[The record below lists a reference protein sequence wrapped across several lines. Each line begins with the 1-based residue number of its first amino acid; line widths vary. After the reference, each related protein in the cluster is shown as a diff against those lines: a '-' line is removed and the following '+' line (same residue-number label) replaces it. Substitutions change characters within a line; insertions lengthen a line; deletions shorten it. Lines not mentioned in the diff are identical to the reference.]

1 MLHKTSAIV
10 LHTTPYSN
18 TSVIAKLYTREFGL
32 QGYLVNSVRSAK
44 AKNKNAYFQPLTL
57 LDLVVYHNPAKSL
70 QRISQLEYLHR
81 FSRIPFQTHT
91 GAQALFIAEVL
102 YRTIREEESNPVLF
116 DFIMESILFLD
127 KSEEP
132 LPDFHLLFMLKL
144 ASFLGF
150 GPSDNFSSGKC
161 FFSLSEGVFTDNT
174 SLPAVLNEENSAL
187 LFQCMNASYDK
198 TFLNHQQRQA
208 LLESV
213 MQYYAFHLPSGFNL
227 QSLPVLSQIFL

>member
-57 LDLVVYHNPAKSL
+57 LDLVVYHNPAKNL

-116 DFIMESILFLD
+116 DFITESILFLD
-127 KSEEP
+127 KSDEP
-132 LPDFHLLFMLKL
+132 LPDFHLLFLLKL
-144 ASFLGF
+144 AAFLGF
-150 GPSDNFSSGKC
+150 GTFCKFQFKAVFFQFVRRC
-161 FFSLSEGVFTDNT
+161 F
-174 SLPAVLNEENSAL
+174 
-187 LFQCMNASYDK
+187 
-198 TFLNHQQRQA
+198 H
-208 LLESV
+208 
-213 MQYYAFHLPSGFNL
+213 
-227 QSLPVLSQIFL
+227 

>member
-57 LDLVVYHNPAKSL
+57 LDLVVYHNPTKSL
-70 QRISQLEYLHR
+70 QRISQMDYHHR
-81 FSRIPFQTHT
+81 FLQLPFQIYSST
-91 GAQALFIAEVL
+91 QALFMAEVL

-116 DFIMESILFLD
+116 DFIRDTILFLD
-127 KSEEP
+127 LSKEP
-132 LPDFHLLFMLKL
+132 LPDFHLLFLLKL
-144 ASFLGF
+144 ATYLGF
-150 GPSDNFSSGKC
+150 GPSANFSSDNC
-161 FFSLSEGVFTDNT
+161 YFSLPEGVFTNNQ
-174 SLPAVLNEENSAL
+174 SLPAILNVEYSAL
-187 LFQCMNASYDK
+187 LHQCMHASFGQ
-198 TFLNHQQRQA
+198 TILNHQQRQF

-213 MQYYAFHLPSGFNL
+213 IQYYAFHLPSGFNL
-227 QSLPVLSQIFL
+227 QSLPVLSQLFI